1 MAASAAC
8 RAARQA
14 GSVSTTPLA
23 GGGSRLA
30 SACVS
35 RHPRRQRSG
44 VPHPNYAPG
53 RPHRLLIAASA
64 AAAATSTSVAR
75 PRSADVLGVV
85 ILDAGQRSP
94 AADNLLLSVA
104 SMYG

>member
-1 MAASAAC
+1 M
-8 RAARQA
+8 
-14 GSVSTTPLA
+14 
-23 GGGSRLA
+23 
-30 SACVS
+30 
-35 RHPRRQRSG
+35 
-44 VPHPNYAPG
+44 
-53 RPHRLLIAASA
+53 LIAASA

-85 ILDAGQRSP
+85 ILDAGQRSL